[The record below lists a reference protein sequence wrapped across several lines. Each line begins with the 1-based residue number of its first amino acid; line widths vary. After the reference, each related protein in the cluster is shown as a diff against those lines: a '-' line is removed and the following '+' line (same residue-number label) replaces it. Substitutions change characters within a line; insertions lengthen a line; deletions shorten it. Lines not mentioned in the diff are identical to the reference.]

1 MLQGR
6 GGQQL
11 HKEPNQALW
20 QPQEGRH
27 GAAGQGSK
35 GQQQRSLG
43 QRQQHKVI
51 GTICRSVAMKKLHR
65 ILSDTQ
71 HPLNHVLSPRASRRA
86 PLPPPPPKKKKR
98 RRRDVSGPV
107 GPADLGTLSCQR
119 QSDCT
124 THHCDY
130 SSSFFHLG

>member
-1 MLQGR
+1 MMLQGR
-6 GGQQL
+6 GGEQL
-11 HKEPNQALW
+11 HKKLYQALW

-35 GQQQRSLG
+35 GQQHVSLG

-71 HPLNHVLSPRASRRA
+71 HPLNHVLSPRAFRRT
-86 PLPPPPPKKKKR
+86 PPPPPPKKQQQQQHMR
-98 RRRDVSGPV
+98 CFRTCWTSRFRN
-107 GPADLGTLSCQR
+107 
-119 QSDCT
+119 
-124 THHCDY
+124 
-130 SSSFFHLG
+130 SSLLAAVRLYNSSM